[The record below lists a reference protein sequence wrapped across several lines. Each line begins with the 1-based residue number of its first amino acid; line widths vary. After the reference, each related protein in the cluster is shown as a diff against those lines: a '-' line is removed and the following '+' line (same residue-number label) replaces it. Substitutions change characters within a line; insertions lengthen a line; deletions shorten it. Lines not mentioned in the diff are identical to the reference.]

1 MLAETLEL
9 VLATNDPD
17 QPGTASDKPLQTAM
31 PRDSAASLCSPPLS
45 AIREAIGYD
54 VEWGP
59 ELRFTPEPQ
68 RVGNRLILS
77 EDTKISSLPCRNV
90 INDDSEKA
98 SELVVIPDDITGSV
112 TVDCLGQAFK
122 YNFESGSLVSIFSEY
137 GPKTTT

>member
-1 MLAETLEL
+1 MREEEDKTVVA
-9 VLATNDPD
+9 NDPD

-31 PRDSAASLCSPPLS
+31 PRDSAASLCSP
-45 AIREAIGYD
+45 
-54 VEWGP
+54 
-59 ELRFTPEPQ
+59 
-68 RVGNRLILS
+68 
-77 EDTKISSLPCRNV
+77 PCRNV